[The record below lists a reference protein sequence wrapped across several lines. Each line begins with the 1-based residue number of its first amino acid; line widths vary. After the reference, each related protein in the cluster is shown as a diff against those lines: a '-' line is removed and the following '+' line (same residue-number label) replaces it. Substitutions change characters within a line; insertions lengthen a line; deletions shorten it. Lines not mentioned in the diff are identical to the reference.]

1 MASRKKTPVPTEP
14 KMHGELL
21 EIDEE
26 TYRRMMNSKELL
38 EGTLRGARELDQGL
52 GVRWEDVLRERK
64 SG

>member
-1 MASRKKTPVPTEP
+1 MAPRKKTPVTTEP
-14 KMHGELL
+14 KMYGELL

-26 TYRRMMNSKELL
+26 MYQRMMSSKELL

>member
-1 MASRKKTPVPTEP
+1 MASRKKTTAPTEP

-26 TYRRMMNSKELL
+26 TYQRMMNSKELL

-64 SG
+64 PG